1 MADRVNELTQKLI
14 DAKAAL
20 QNDKGALNAL
30 LDQQTAAKATVQ
42 GLLRKQAAGT
52 VTADESKQLPGAE
65 AAYNGFDARI
75 SAQRKL
81 VSEAEK
87 NADAVEA
94 DLAAERQRLEA
105 EDKALAKA
113 PSGRIQVARPNAE
126 KDPKRGFL
134 DHRDFL
140 NAVMRAGMGFGI
152 DERLRPL
159 ATQGSDEAQTASNPY
174 GGFLVPAA
182 IAPGILSVRPQA
194 DPLDALLTH
203 VPMTA
208 PTVSFN
214 ARVDKN
220 HSSSV
225 SGGLVWTRRPETV
238 DGSSS
243 RMAFE
248 QVTLTANEEFGLAI
262 ASEKILTDSPSSFV
276 AILSAGFADEQVAFA
291 MNERINGTGVGE
303 RLGILNSP
311 CLISVSAEVGQEAAT
326 IKIEN
331 IDKMAAR
338 QWRYNQSVYLAN
350 QTTRP
355 QLRGLVR
362 IVGTGGVPVPYF
374 TQGPGVE
381 YLDGRPIVF
390 TEYCKA
396 LGTLGDI
403 VNLCPSEYLEALY
416 QSDQYAESIH
426 ARFAAAERMFRFYR
440 RTDGQCWWRSAL
452 TPKNGD
458 TLSCCV
464 ALATRA

>member
-1 MADRVNELTQKLI
+1 MAAAVNELTQKLI
-14 DAKAAL
+14 DLKATL
-20 QNDKGALNAL
+20 QNRKGALDAM
-30 LDQQTAAKATVQ
+30 LDQQTAAKAAYFALVE
-42 GLLRKQAAGT
+42 KQASGSLSDAER
-52 VTADESKQLPGAE
+52 AQMPLAE
-65 AAYNGFDARI
+65 AAHSGFDSRI

-81 VSEAEK
+81 VA
-87 NADAVEA
+87 
-94 DLAAERQRLEA
+94 AAEREVLEA
-105 EDKALAKA
+105 EQVLETERQRIAAEDAKLAKQ
-113 PSGRIQVARPNAE
+113 PSGRVSVGAPNAE
-126 KDPKRGFL
+126 KDPKRGFA
-134 DHRDFL
+134 DHREYL
-140 NAVMRAGMGFGI
+140 NAVMRAGMGYGV

-194 DPLDALLTH
+194 DPLEPLLTH

-208 PTVSFN
+208 PTVAFN

-220 HSSSV
+220 HSTSV

-238 DGSSS
+238 DGTSA

-262 ASEKILTDSPSSFV
+262 ASEKILTDSPTSFV
-276 AILSAGFADEQVAFA
+276 AILTAGFADEQVAFA

-311 CLISVSAEVGQEAAT
+311 CLIQVAAEAQQAAGT
-326 IKIEN
+326 IIVEN

-350 QTTRP
+350 QNTRP

-362 IVGTGGVPVPYF
+362 NVGTGGVTVPYF
-374 TQGPGVE
+374 TQGDGVE
-381 YLDGRPIVF
+381 YLDGRPIFF
-390 TEYCKA
+390 TEFCKA

-403 VNLCPSEYLEALY
+403 INLCPSEYLEGLY

-452 TPKNGD
+452 TPRNGD

-464 ALATRA
+464 AIATR